1 MGVANDSIN
10 AAVDKVVLEVER
22 TLDCVEQNQDPVGV
36 GVGEGSG
43 YHGNSIIPDT
53 ADDMGA
59 GNPH

>member
-10 AAVDKVVLEVER
+10 AAVDKVVHEVEW
-22 TLDCVEQNQDPVGV
+22 TLDSAEQNRDPVGV
-36 GVGEGSG
+36 GVGGGSG
-43 YHGNSIIPDT
+43 YHGNNVIPDT